1 MPISLWAKTQSFLF
15 PTRSSLVKEPEA
27 VASAAAFPSAAKR
40 ELTPP
45 GPACQQLFFRTPK
58 FFSERAARVS
68 PRRRSGNL
76 SRPLL
81 AVNRFLLLFS
91 KNLFAPP
98 CPASRPCPA
107 QRDIPSR
114 SGENGLCT
122 STPPLSTTFYFFS
135 DFFLHPR
142 QRPFDV
148 WCLIRG
154 YHMLSLIT
162 CRQLPSGVFTVIALW
177 KRPRAR
183 SARQRRVPEQT

>member
-58 FFSERAARVS
+58 FFSERAARIS

-91 KNLFAPP
+91 KNFFAPP
-98 CPASRPCPA
+98 YPASRPCPA

-142 QRPFDV
+142 QRPFGV

-177 KRPRAR
+177 KRPRPR

>member
-1 MPISLWAKTQSFLF
+1 MKTTSLPISLWAKTQSFLF

-58 FFSERAARVS
+58 FFSERAARIS

-91 KNLFAPP
+91 KNRYRAVTVTTQQLQVVFNTQPKHLHTLP
-98 CPASRPCPA
+98 
-107 QRDIPSR
+107 Q
-114 SGENGLCT
+114 T
-122 STPPLSTTFYFFS
+122 PLSVNHFLNFFPKR
-135 DFFLHPR
+135 FLLNI
-142 QRPFDV
+142 QPF
-148 WCLIRG
+148 C
-154 YHMLSLIT
+154 
-162 CRQLPSGVFTVIALW
+162 FIAL
-177 KRPRAR
+177 
-183 SARQRRVPEQT
+183 

>member
-1 MPISLWAKTQSFLF
+1 MKTTSLPISLWAKTQSFLF

-58 FFSERAARVS
+58 FFPERAARVS
-68 PRRRSGNL
+68 SRRRSGNL

-135 DFFLHPR
+135 DFFAPYS
-142 QRPFDV
+142 PF
-148 WCLIRG
+148 
-154 YHMLSLIT
+154 
-162 CRQLPSGVFTVIALW
+162 LPCFRSG
-177 KRPRAR
+177 
-183 SARQRRVPEQT
+183 

>member
-45 GPACQQLFFRTPK
+45 GPACQQLFFEPRS

-177 KRPRAR
+177 KRPRPR

>member
-91 KNLFAPP
+91 KNFFAPP

>member
-58 FFSERAARVS
+58 FFSERAARIS

-154 YHMLSLIT
+154 YHMLCLIT

-177 KRPRAR
+177 KRPRPR

>member
-1 MPISLWAKTQSFLF
+1 MSKNQRPLPQPLRFRQR
-15 PTRSSLVKEPEA
+15 RSGNLPRPVQFVNNFFSNPE
-27 VASAAAFPSAAKR
+27 V
-40 ELTPP
+40 
-45 GPACQQLFFRTPK
+45 
-58 FFSERAARVS
+58 FFSERAARIS

-91 KNLFAPP
+91 KNFFAPP
-98 CPASRPCPA
+98 YPASRPCPA

-142 QRPFDV
+142 QRPFGV

-177 KRPRAR
+177 KRPRPR

>member
-1 MPISLWAKTQSFLF
+1 MKTTSLPISLWAKTQSFLF

-45 GPACQQLFFRTPK
+45 GPACQQLFFEPRS

-91 KNLFAPP
+91 KNRYRAVTVTTQQLQVVFNTQPKHLHTLP
-98 CPASRPCPA
+98 
-107 QRDIPSR
+107 Q
-114 SGENGLCT
+114 T
-122 STPPLSTTFYFFS
+122 PLSVNHFLKFFPKR
-135 DFFLHPR
+135 FLLNI
-142 QRPFDV
+142 QPF
-148 WCLIRG
+148 C
-154 YHMLSLIT
+154 
-162 CRQLPSGVFTVIALW
+162 FIAL
-177 KRPRAR
+177 
-183 SARQRRVPEQT
+183 

>member
-1 MPISLWAKTQSFLF
+1 MFSSHPLFRIFRVVLLFSYQVSLTSYQVFAVH
-15 PTRSSLVKEPEA
+15 SLVRQRDIYYHTVKSLSTTFFSNPE
-27 VASAAAFPSAAKR
+27 V
-40 ELTPP
+40 
-45 GPACQQLFFRTPK
+45 
-58 FFSERAARVS
+58 FFSERAARIS

-122 STPPLSTTFYFFS
+122 STPPLSTTFYFLS
-135 DFFLHPR
+135 DFFAPR
-142 QRPFDV
+142 SPF
-148 WCLIRG
+148 
-154 YHMLSLIT
+154 
-162 CRQLPSGVFTVIALW
+162 LPCFRSG
-177 KRPRAR
+177 
-183 SARQRRVPEQT
+183 

>member
-1 MPISLWAKTQSFLF
+1 MSKNQRRLPQPL
-15 PTRSSLVKEPEA
+15 R
-27 VASAAAFPSAAKR
+27 
-40 ELTPP
+40 
-45 GPACQQLFFRTPK
+45 FRQ
-58 FFSERAARVS
+58 
-68 PRRRSGNL
+68 RRSGNL
-76 SRPLL
+76 PRPVQLVNNFFSNPEVFFGARREDFSPAQKRELIPTPSRCQPLSSAFFKKL
-81 AVNRFLLLFS
+81 VRPAV
-91 KNLFAPP
+91 
-98 CPASRPCPA
+98 PASRPCPA
-107 QRDIPSR
+107 QQDIPSR

-142 QRPFDV
+142 QRPFGV

-177 KRPRAR
+177 KRPRPR

>member
-1 MPISLWAKTQSFLF
+1 MKTTSLPISLWAKTQSFLF

-45 GPACQQLFFRTPK
+45 GPACQQFFFEPRS
-58 FFSERAARVS
+58 FFSERAARIS

-98 CPASRPCPA
+98 SRPLGLPGSA
-107 QRDIPSR
+107 RHSVPQRRERVMHLHAASVNDF
-114 SGENGLCT
+114 L
-122 STPPLSTTFYFFS
+122 FFS
-135 DFFLHPR
+135 DFFAPR
-142 QRPFDV
+142 SPF
-148 WCLIRG
+148 
-154 YHMLSLIT
+154 
-162 CRQLPSGVFTVIALW
+162 LPYFRSG
-177 KRPRAR
+177 
-183 SARQRRVPEQT
+183 